1 MSLRKRRGGALLAA
15 GLAVVLAVVL
25 GACVGGGATSTPVAT
40 SQVDMPP
47 SYRFAPATIQ
57 VPPGTTV
64 TWTNRDNFSHSVEV
78 IDGGLTPAPVIVRPG
93 ETTQLTFDRSGT
105 YPYRCSLH
113 PRDMTGTVIVAG

>member
-1 MSLRKRRGGALLAA
+1 MSRRERRGDVLLVA
-15 GLAVVLAVVL
+15 GFAVVLAVAL
-25 GACVGGGATSTPVAT
+25 GACGGGATAGPVAT

-78 IDGGLTPAPVIVRPG
+78 IDGGLTPAPVLVRPG